1 MEPEFWQQ
9 RWDEGRTGWH
19 LEEVNRLLLKHWPA
33 LALPEEAPVLV
44 PLAGKSLDMAWLA
57 AEGYP
62 VLGVELSL
70 DACREFF
77 EERGLEPEEID
88 EPDFTRLGVA
98 HLQLL
103 AGDVFALKAEH
114 VDGVAA
120 VYDRAALIALPEAM
134 RHRYV
139 EHVYGLLP
147 AGTKALLITLEYPE
161 DEREGPPFNVGEP
174 EVRAL
179 FEPRWQVDL
188 LERRDI
194 LEHEPRFAIEGV
206 SALHTCVYRLSAR
219 D

>member
-1 MEPEFWQQ
+1 MEAEFWHA
-9 RWDEGRTGWH
+9 RWAEGRTGWH
-19 LEEVNRLLLKHWPA
+19 LEEVNRLLLKHWPS
-33 LALPEEAPVLV
+33 LALPAEAPVLV
-44 PLAGKSLDMAWLA
+44 PLCGKSLDMAWLA
-57 AEGYP
+57 AEGHP

-70 DACREFF
+70 EACREFF
-77 EERGLEPEEID
+77 AERGLDPGEAEEPG
-88 EPDFTRLGVA
+88 FTRVGLA
-98 HLQLL
+98 HLELL
-103 AGDVFALKAEH
+103 AGDVFALAREH
-114 VDGVAA
+114 VQDIAA

-134 RHRYV
+134 RRRYV

-147 AGTKALLITLEYPE
+147 AGTLGLLVTLEYPAH
-161 DEREGPPFNVGEP
+161 ERDGPPFSVDET

-206 SALHTCVYRLSAR
+206 STLHTCVYRLSAR

>member
-1 MEPEFWQQ
+1 MEPAFWEQ
-9 RWDEGRTGWH
+9 RWAEGRTGWH
-19 LEEVNRLLLKHWPA
+19 LEEVNRLLLKHWSA
-33 LALPEEAPVLV
+33 LALAEDAPVLV
-44 PLAGKSLDMAWLA
+44 PLCGKSLDMAWLA
-57 AEGYP
+57 AQGHP

-70 DACREFF
+70 QACREFF
-77 EERGLEPEEID
+77 AERGLEAEEEALD
-88 EPDFTRLGVA
+88 GFTRLGVA

-103 AGDVFALKAEH
+103 AGDVFALRARH

-134 RHRYV
+134 RRRYV

-147 AGTKALLITLEYPE
+147 AGTRGLLVTLEYPPG
-161 DEREGPPFNVGEP
+161 EREGPPFTVSEA

-179 FEPRWQVDL
+179 LEPRWQVDL

-194 LEHEPRFAIEGV
+194 LELEPDFAIEGV
-206 SALHTCVYRLSAR
+206 SALHTCVYRLRAL

>member
-9 RWDEGRTGWH
+9 RWAEGRTGWH

-33 LALPEEAPVLV
+33 LGLPEEAPVLV

-57 AEGYP
+57 AEGHP

-70 DACREFF
+70 EACREFF
-77 EERGLEPEEID
+77 EERGLEPDEERD
-88 EPDFTRLGVA
+88 ADFVHLGVA

-103 AGDVFALKAEH
+103 AGDVFALTAGH
-114 VDGVAA
+114 LDGVAA
-120 VYDRAALIALPEAM
+120 VYDRAALIALPGAM
-134 RHRYV
+134 RRRYV

-147 AGTKALLITLEYPE
+147 AGTQALLVTLEYPE
-161 DEREGPPFNVGEP
+161 GEREGPPFNVGEA

-194 LEHEPRFAIEGV
+194 LEQEPRFAIEGV
-206 SALHTCVYRLSAR
+206 STLHTCVYRLSAR
-219 D
+219 N